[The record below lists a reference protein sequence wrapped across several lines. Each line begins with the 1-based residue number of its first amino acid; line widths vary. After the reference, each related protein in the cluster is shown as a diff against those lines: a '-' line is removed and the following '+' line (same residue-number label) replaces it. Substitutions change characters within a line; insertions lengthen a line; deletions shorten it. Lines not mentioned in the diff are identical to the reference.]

1 MKNLSFS
8 CSCLQEG
15 TEIGH
20 LDLVVWSSKSVSSLG
35 MLGFWGGGVFCM
47 HSSPPLLFKFLRHLL
62 LSQNHLIP
70 ERS

>member
-35 MLGFWGGGVFCM
+35 MLGYWGGF
-47 HSSPPLLFKFLRHLL
+47 FLYALKP
-62 LSQNHLIP
+62 SFAI
-70 ERS
+70 